1 MLAHTA
7 DRQHVR
13 ARAFRDRWYED
24 GGSLVSTDFVMDE
37 TLTLLRMRL
46 GLRAAESWWNQVE
59 GSPRIRWEWIDPM
72 RAERARHWF
81 FRWRDKDFSFV
92 KRYPM
97 LVRAN
102 PLAQKEGIAGY
113 EIALDFNAVPIQL
126 TPRAA
131 SEVKSK
137 QKYQLLSVNAAEQ
150 EKNPCRKLV
159 ARRGTHWELTPHSM
173 TFLDLLTQ

>member
-81 FRWRDKDFSFV
+81 FRWRDKDFSFTDCSSFV
-92 KRYPM
+92 VM
-97 LVRAN
+97 
-102 PLAQKEGIAGY
+102 KELRITEALTNDEHFMHAGFRVFP
-113 EIALDFNAVPIQL
+113 A
-126 TPRAA
+126 
-131 SEVKSK
+131 
-137 QKYQLLSVNAAEQ
+137 
-150 EKNPCRKLV
+150 
-159 ARRGTHWELTPHSM
+159 G
-173 TFLDLLTQ
+173 